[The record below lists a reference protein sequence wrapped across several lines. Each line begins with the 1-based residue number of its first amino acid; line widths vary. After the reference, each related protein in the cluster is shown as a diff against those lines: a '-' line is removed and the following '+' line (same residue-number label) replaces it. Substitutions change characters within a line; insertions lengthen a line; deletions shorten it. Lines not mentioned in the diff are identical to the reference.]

1 MDIHQ
6 HQHGR
11 ASYAWDFGDGTTSTE
26 TSPVHTFTGNGS
38 YSVCLTVTG
47 DCGNSQTCTP
57 VVLTV
62 GVEER
67 DQVVRRASPDP
78 ADHTIRIELVDQ
90 TVVRR
95 ITAID
100 AQGRRMDRNF
110 SGTVSSGVL
119 VNVDDLASG
128 SYVIELELST
138 GARVHLP
145 VMISHQ

>member
-6 HQHGR
+6 HEHDL
-11 ASYAWDFGDGTTSTE
+11 ASYALTFGDGIAGTE
-26 TSPVHTFTGNGS
+26 TSPTHTFTGNGT

-67 DQVVRRASPDP
+67 DQVVRRAFPNP
-78 ADHTIRIELVDQ
+78 ADHTIRIELVDR
-90 TVVRR
+90 TGVRR

-100 AQGRRMDRNF
+100 AQGRRVDRSF
-110 SGTVSSGVL
+110 TGLASAGVL

-138 GARVHLP
+138 GARMHLP
-145 VMISHQ
+145 VMVSHQ

>member
-6 HQHGR
+6 HEHDL
-11 ASYAWDFGDGTTSTE
+11 ASYALTFGDGIAGTE
-26 TSPVHTFTGNGS
+26 TSPTHTFTGNGT

-78 ADHTIRIELVDQ
+78 ADHTIRIEL
-90 TVVRR
+90 
-95 ITAID
+95 A
-100 AQGRRMDRNF
+100 DRSF
-110 SGTVSSGVL
+110 TELASAGVL

-138 GARVHLP
+138 GARMHLP
-145 VMISHQ
+145 VMVSHQ